1 MGSLRLFENQRQQW
15 HKEDSEEFRRQMRD
29 NLRIFA
35 DQRRR
40 KEEVQERKAL
50 INQCMKRTKEIETE
64 SKDLWEK
71 IKEEVK
77 RMNYNEMDKDLKLP
91 MELTELEQIELE
103 EIICNRKTLSENSS

>member
-1 MGSLRLFENQRQQW
+1 
-15 HKEDSEEFRRQMRD
+15 MRD

-103 EIICNRKTLSENSS
+103 EIICNRKTLSENSP